1 MYHALYTIAEISNL
15 IKVSKVSIYKKLKL
29 KELKPHILKKQG
41 ITYVDEIGFNLI
53 KDSFNLNDEIK
64 IVKNEVKSDEK
75 EEFNSAGDVEIA
87 IDTEL
92 LSLKNDYIN
101 ELKEENKK
109 LWEQINRLNER
120 LKGEQEL
127 HRNTQVLFKNNQ
139 DKKVLELQALEEHF
153 KDLDNRLLKVREK
166 MEKRKENSK
175 KNIFYKIRQ
184 LFNANKNPV

>member
-1 MYHALYTIAEISNL
+1 MYTIAEISNL

-53 KDSFNLNDEIK
+53 KDSFSLNDEIK

-75 EEFNSAGDVEIA
+75 EEFNSAGDVELA

-92 LSLKNDYIN
+92 LTLKNDYIN

-109 LWEQINRLNER
+109 LWEQINQLNER

-166 MEKRKENSK
+166 MAEKKEQSEKNLFRK
-175 KNIFYKIRQ
+175 IFDKI
-184 LFNANKNPV
+184 F